1 MMKLAVFVMAVAI
14 AATTVLSALPTS
26 PERPMRTRI
35 VKKVSGTPPASSN
48 GAKITPGG
56 SRTVDGSGSTVGHRT
71 THLTKNGEFGYMRP
85 VSPANDGA
93 SFMLAKRREV
103 RLQKFD
109 SMSASEATTHK
120 DHHAQEEAAS
130 LARKRELMSAEEVA
144 VDKDRHAQA
153 EAESLKKRRT
163 SMTPGELAANKDRHA
178 QQRKAQ
184 TARNQVRAQAAAN
197 RRNEPDMS
205 RQQEEDAAKK

>member
-35 VKKVSGTPPASSN
+35 VKKVSGTPPASSK

-56 SRTVDGSGSTVGHRT
+56 SRTVDGSGSTVEHRT
-71 THLTKNGEFGYMRP
+71 THVTKNGKFEYMRP
-85 VSPANDGA
+85 ASAANDGA

-163 SMTPGELAANKDRHA
+163 SMTPGELAADKDRHA

-184 TARNQVRAQAAAN
+184 TARNQVR
-197 RRNEPDMS
+197 RVVRVP
-205 RQQEEDAAKK
+205 